1 MRCTNCGKSVDDQAK
16 FCTYCGQLISREKNQ
31 KMPPKKKKMETRV
44 KVALIIIF
52 ILLAAIGICIAYI
65 YGTLTQGSGD
75 EKRNEKEAVEAVKED
90 DAEEDSVL
98 DTQTEA
104 VEDTEEGGDVV
115 WNGGAAVEEQ
125 VTEIRELYNGITAS
139 MNDNRYDKIALRE
152 GVLGYYDNSD
162 LKAVV
167 VKADT
172 DGIAYTR
179 YYYYNEGDLFFAYYE
194 AEDAH
199 RFYFADGSLIRW
211 NYAENAMDAQ
221 NAVIYD
227 GEDST
232 EYRQWENSVYTAGKN
247 LIVERAPKVTMDSV
261 SEVTASSYLSEKKIK
276 HTADRVIDGSLAN
289 AWAEGADG
297 PGIGEN
303 LRLKL
308 DDVYTINTIYI
319 NAGYQKSSDL
329 YKKNCR
335 PKEITLEFS
344 NGVTMD
350 YTLDDLNGQQQI
362 VLPNSVR
369 TDSIKIIIQ
378 SVYAGTKYEDTL
390 ISEIYLE

>member
-1 MRCTNCGKSVDDQAK
+1 M
-16 FCTYCGQLISREKNQ
+16 
-31 KMPPKKKKMETRV
+31 
-44 KVALIIIF
+44 
-52 ILLAAIGICIAYI
+52 
-65 YGTLTQGSGD
+65 
-75 EKRNEKEAVEAVKED
+75 
-90 DAEEDSVL
+90 
-98 DTQTEA
+98 
-104 VEDTEEGGDVV
+104 
-115 WNGGAAVEEQ
+115 
-125 VTEIRELYNGITAS
+125 
-139 MNDNRYDKIALRE
+139 
-152 GVLGYYDNSD
+152 
-162 LKAVV
+162 
-167 VKADT
+167 
-172 DGIAYTR
+172 
-179 YYYYNEGDLFFAYYE
+179 
-194 AEDAH
+194 
-199 RFYFADGSLIRW
+199 
-211 NYAENAMDAQ
+211 
-221 NAVIYD
+221 
-227 GEDST
+227 
-232 EYRQWENSVYTAGKN
+232 
-247 LIVERAPKVTMDSV
+247 
-261 SEVTASSYLSEKKIK
+261 
-276 HTADRVIDGSLAN
+276 IDGSLAN

-308 DDVYTINTIYI
+308 DDVYTVNTIYI